1 MNRKIKVVIFGT
13 SAGAK
18 KLLELIDEDKVTCI
32 NYLDN
37 DKKKHGS
44 CINGIEIIS
53 PNKIGIKD
61 YDFILLGSESYSLEM
76 KDQLLS
82 VGVEET
88 KIIDIFSQMRI
99 SIRNL
104 IKDKYDIYLRDK
116 SIFKDDALYM
126 LHKDY
131 GISTLNTN
139 ATRRKVF
146 LYDYPDYLLHGMD
159 YVRISTTELL
169 SREINEQKIN
179 GEIAELGVYKGDF
192 SKLLSDLFPN
202 RKLYL
207 FDTFEGFSEE
217 DVKLEQK
224 KVFSN
229 AKTGHLGDT
238 NIEIVIDKVTHKENI
253 IVKKGYFPQTTE
265 GLDNENYAF
274 VSIDVDLYKPTY
286 EGLCYF
292 YEHLSKGGYILIHDY
307 NLDYYKGVKKAVHDF
322 SSKYGVSFV
331 PVSDFHGSVIITK

>member
-1 MNRKIKVVIFGT
+1 MRRKIKVAIFGT
-13 SAGAK
+13 SSGAK
-18 KLLELIDEDKVTCI
+18 KIFESIDLDKVTCI
-32 NYLDN
+32 KYLDN
-37 DKKKHGS
+37 DKKKQGS
-44 CINGIEIIS
+44 NINGIEVIS
-53 PNKIGIKD
+53 PSKIEIIEYD
-61 YDFILLGSESYSLEM
+61 YILLGSESYSLEM
-76 KDQLLS
+76 KEQLLS
-82 VGVEET
+82 NGVKEN
-88 KIIDIFSQMRI
+88 KIIDFFSQMRMP
-99 SIRNL
+99 IRNL
-104 IKDKYDIYLRDK
+104 IKDTYEIYLRDK
-116 SIFKDDALYM
+116 SIFKNDVLYM
-126 LHKDY
+126 IHKDY

-146 LYDYPDYLLHGMD
+146 LYDYPDYLLQGMD
-159 YVRISTTELL
+159 YVRLSTTELL
-169 SREINEQKIN
+169 SREINEQKIK

-217 DVKLEQK
+217 DVKFEK
-224 KVFSN
+224 KKDFSN

-238 NIEIVIDKVTHKENI
+238 NIEIVIDKIANKENI

-265 GLDNENYAF
+265 GLDNEEYAF
-274 VSIDVDLYKPTY
+274 VSIDVDLYKPTF

-331 PVSDFHGSVIITK
+331 PVSDYHGSVIITK